1 MGPMRIG
8 TSITLII
15 VGGILAAAIE
25 FDIPVID
32 LGALGSILFIMGLL
46 GLVFTV
52 GMELAENRQPRPRRQ
67 RPRDEVEPTRRR
79 PEPTYDP
86 VLPQRPRSPRR
97 PPAPE
102 DPTRVAPRRRE
113 P

>member
-1 MGPMRIG
+1 MRIG

-52 GMELAENRQPRPRRQ
+52 GMDLAENRQRRPRRQ
-67 RPRDEVEPTRRR
+67 RPRDKVDPEPIRRR
-79 PEPTYDP
+79 PEPAYDP

-97 PPAPE
+97 PSAPE